1 MANISDIGKARTV
14 ALKAG
19 LEPAA
24 AVRPADTRINLVRS
38 THIVDD
44 LIAERGQK
52 LVNSW
57 TWPLVRPFLYHI
69 LHYRE
74 AVHMADQ
81 IAPLDG
87 VSAMDYISGI
97 LNLDLDVTGL
107 EHIPRSGAFV
117 MAINHPTGIADGI
130 AVFDALKT
138 VRSDMSF
145 FANRDATRVNP
156 RFAAM
161 IVPVEWREEHRSHAK
176 TKETLRLAS
185 KAFTEKRAVV
195 IFPSGRLAMWRDDG
209 LQERPWQPS
218 MVSLARKYR
227 APVLPAHLDARN
239 SWLFYW
245 FANQN
250 FTEMRDVTVF
260 HELLNKK
267 GKTFRLRIGPLIAHD
282 RIAGGDAHEVTD
294 RLQHH
299 CTRVLAKDADA
310 EF

>member
-1 MANISDIGKARTV
+1 MANIGDIGKARTDT
-14 ALKAG
+14 LKAG

-24 AVRPADTRINLVRS
+24 EEGATDIRANAVRGA
-38 THIVDD
+38 HIVDD

-57 TWPLVRPFLYHI
+57 SWPLIKPFLYRI

-74 AVHMADQ
+74 AVDMADR

-87 VSAMDYISGI
+87 ASAMEYISRM

-107 EHIPRSGAFV
+107 ERIPKSGAFV
-117 MAINHPTGIADGI
+117 MAVNHPTGIADGI
-130 AVFDALKT
+130 AVYDALKT
-138 VRSDMSF
+138 VRGDMSF

-156 RFAAM
+156 GFADM
-161 IVPVEWREEHRSHAK
+161 MVPVEWRVEHRSHAK

-185 KAFTEKRAVV
+185 KAFAENRAVV
-195 IFPSGRLAMWRDDG
+195 IFPSGRLALWRDGG
-209 LQERPWQPS
+209 LQERPWQAS
-218 MVSLARKYR
+218 MISLARRYR
-227 APVLPAHLDARN
+227 VPVLPAHLDARN

-245 FANQN
+245 FGNQN

-267 GKTFRLRIGPLIAHD
+267 GKTFRLRIGPLISHEK
-282 RIAGGDAHEVTD
+282 IASGDTADMTG

-299 CTRVLAKDADA
+299 CARVLARDADA

>member
-14 ALKAG
+14 ALKAK
-19 LEPAA
+19 LEPVAA
-24 AVRPADTRINLVRS
+24 ERPAVTHINAVRGA
-38 THIVDD
+38 HIIDD

-57 TWPLVRPFLYHI
+57 SWPLIKPFLYQI

-74 AVHMADQ
+74 AVNMADQ

-87 VSAMDYISGI
+87 ASAMDYISRI

-107 EHIPRSGAFV
+107 ERIPKSGAFV

-130 AVFDALKT
+130 AVYDALKT
-138 VRSDMSF
+138 VRGDMSF

-156 RFAAM
+156 GFADM
-161 IVPVEWREEHRSHAK
+161 MVPVEWRDEHRSHAK
-176 TKETLRLAS
+176 TKETLQLAS
-185 KAFTEKRAVV
+185 KAFLDDRAIV

-218 MVSLARKYR
+218 MVSLARKYCV
-227 APVLPAHLDARN
+227 PVLPAHLDARN

-267 GKTFRLRIGPLIAHD
+267 GKTFRLRIGPLIEHD
-282 RIAGGDAHEVTD
+282 KIASGDTHDVTD

-299 CTRVLAKDADA
+299 CAKVLAQDADA

>member
-1 MANISDIGKARTV
+1 MANIGDIGKARAVT
-14 ALKAG
+14 LKAAPKP
-19 LEPAA
+19 LAMPAA
-24 AVRPADTRINLVRS
+24 SPHAGAVRGV
-38 THIVDD
+38 HIVDE

-57 TWPLVRPFLYHI
+57 SWPLIRPFLYRI

-74 AVHMADQ
+74 AVDMADE
-81 IAPLDG
+81 IEPLDG
-87 VSAMDYISGI
+87 ASAMDYISRT

-107 EHIPRSGAFV
+107 ERIPKTGAFV

-130 AVFDALKT
+130 AVYDALKA
-138 VRSDMSF
+138 VRGDLSF

-156 RFAAM
+156 RFADM
-161 IVPVEWREEHRSHAK
+161 IVPVEWREEHRSHTK
-176 TKETLRLAS
+176 MKETLQLAS
-185 KAFTEKRAVV
+185 KAFRDNRAVV
-195 IFPSGRLAMWRDDG
+195 IFPSGRLAVWRDGG
-209 LQERPWQPS
+209 LNERPWQPS
-218 MVSLARKYR
+218 MVTLARKYR
-227 APVLPAHLDARN
+227 VPVLPAHLNARN

-250 FTEMRDVTVF
+250 FTEMRDITVF

-267 GKTFRLRIGPLIAHD
+267 GKTFRLRIGPLIAHEQ
-282 RIAGGDAHEVTD
+282 IADGDAAEVTT

-299 CTRVLAKDADA
+299 CARVLAEDANA

>member
-1 MANISDIGKARTV
+1 MANIGDIGKARTV
-14 ALKAG
+14 TLKAG

-24 AVRPADTRINLVRS
+24 AERATGMRLNVVRGA
-38 THIVDD
+38 HIVDD
-44 LIAERGQK
+44 LIAERGEK

-57 TWPLVRPFLYHI
+57 SWPLIKPFLYRI

-74 AVHMADQ
+74 AVDMADQ

-87 VSAMDYISGI
+87 ASAMDYISRI

-107 EHIPRSGAFV
+107 ERIPKSGAFV

-130 AVFDALKT
+130 AVYDALKT
-138 VRSDMSF
+138 VRGDMSF

-156 RFAAM
+156 HFADM
-161 IVPVEWREEHRSHAK
+161 IVPVEWREEHRSHTK
-176 TKETLRLAS
+176 MKETLRLAS
-185 KAFTEKRAVV
+185 KAFVDDRAVV
-195 IFPSGRLAMWRDDG
+195 IFPSGRLAVWRDGG
-209 LQERPWQPS
+209 LNERPWQAS
-218 MVSLARKYR
+218 MVSLARRYR
-227 APVLPAHLDARN
+227 VPVLPAYLDARN

-267 GKTFRLRIGPLIAHD
+267 GKTFRLRIGPLIAHEK
-282 RIAGGDAHEVTD
+282 IASGETAEVTD
-294 RLQHH
+294 RLRHH
-299 CTRVLAKDADA
+299 CAKVLARDADA

>member
-1 MANISDIGKARTV
+1 MANISDIGKAHTV
-14 ALKAG
+14 TLKAG
-19 LEPAA
+19 LQPTAA
-24 AVRPADTRINLVRS
+24 ERAAGTSLNAVRGA
-38 THIVDD
+38 HIVDD

-57 TWPLVRPFLYHI
+57 SWPFVKPFLYRI

-74 AVHMADQ
+74 AVAMADQ

-87 VSAMDYISGI
+87 ASAMDYISRI

-107 EHIPRSGAFV
+107 ERIPKSGAFV

-130 AVFDALKT
+130 AVYDALKT
-138 VRSDMSF
+138 VRGDMSF

-156 RFAAM
+156 GFADM
-161 IVPVEWREEHRSHAK
+161 MVPVEWRTEHRSHAK
-176 TKETLRLAS
+176 MKETLRLAS
-185 KAFTEKRAVV
+185 KAFTENRAVV
-195 IFPSGRLAMWRDDG
+195 IFPSGRLAVWRDGG
-209 LQERPWQPS
+209 LKERPWQAS
-218 MVSLARKYR
+218 MVTLARKYR
-227 APVLPAHLDARN
+227 VPVLPVHLDARN

-245 FANQN
+245 FGNQN

-267 GKTFRLRIGPLIAHD
+267 GKTFRLRVGPLIAHD
-282 RIAGGDAHEVTD
+282 KIASGETADVTN

-299 CTRVLAKDADA
+299 CATILAEDADA

>member
-1 MANISDIGKARTV
+1 MANISDMGKARAV

-19 LEPAA
+19 LKPAA
-24 AVRPADTRINLVRS
+24 TERAKGASQNAVRG

-57 TWPLVRPFLYHI
+57 SWPLVKPFLYRI

-87 VSAMDYISGI
+87 ASALDYISGV

-107 EHIPRSGAFV
+107 ERIPKSGAFV

-130 AVFDALKT
+130 AVYDALKT
-138 VRSDMSF
+138 VRNDMSF
-145 FANRDATRVNP
+145 FANRDATRVSP
-156 RFAAM
+156 GFAEM
-161 IVPVEWREEHRSHAK
+161 MVPVEWRAEHRSHAK

-185 KAFTEKRAVV
+185 KAFTENRAVV
-195 IFPSGRLAMWRDDG
+195 IFPSGRLAVWRDDR
-209 LQERPWQPS
+209 LVERPWQPS
-218 MVSLARKYR
+218 MVSLARKYCV
-227 APVLPAHLDARN
+227 PVLPAHLDARN

-267 GKTFRLRIGPLIAHD
+267 GKTFRLRIGPLIGHD
-282 RIAGGDAHEVTD
+282 KIASGDAHEVTD

-299 CTRVLAKDADA
+299 CAKVLAEEADA

>member
-1 MANISDIGKARTV
+1 MANISDIGKAHTV
-14 ALKAG
+14 TLKAG
-19 LEPAA
+19 LQPTAA
-24 AVRPADTRINLVRS
+24 ERAAGTSLNAVRGA
-38 THIVDD
+38 HIVDD

-57 TWPLVRPFLYHI
+57 SWPFVKPFLYRI

-74 AVHMADQ
+74 AVAMADQ

-87 VSAMDYISGI
+87 ASAMDYISRI

-107 EHIPRSGAFV
+107 ERIPKSGAFV

-130 AVFDALKT
+130 AVYDALKT
-138 VRSDMSF
+138 VRGDMSF

-156 RFAAM
+156 GFADM
-161 IVPVEWREEHRSHAK
+161 MVPVEWRTEHRSHAK
-176 TKETLRLAS
+176 MKETLRLAS
-185 KAFTEKRAVV
+185 KAFTENRAVV
-195 IFPSGRLAMWRDDG
+195 IFPSGRLAVWSDG
-209 LQERPWQPS
+209 GLKERSWQAS
-218 MVSLARKYR
+218 MVTLARKYR
-227 APVLPAHLDARN
+227 VPVLPAHLDARN

-282 RIAGGDAHEVTD
+282 KIASGETADVTD

-299 CTRVLAKDADA
+299 CATALANNADA

>member
-1 MANISDIGKARTV
+1 MANIGDIGKARTV
-14 ALKAG
+14 TLKAG
-19 LEPAA
+19 LESAA
-24 AVRPADTRINLVRS
+24 AERAAA
-38 THIVDD
+38 THINAVRGAHIIDD

-57 TWPLVRPFLYHI
+57 SWPLIKPFLYRI

-87 VSAMDYISGI
+87 ASAMNYISRI
-97 LNLDLDVTGL
+97 LNLDLEVTGL
-107 EHIPRSGAFV
+107 ERIPKSGAFV

-130 AVFDALKT
+130 AVYDALKT
-138 VRSDMSF
+138 IRSDMSF

-156 RFAAM
+156 GFADM
-161 IVPVEWREEHRSHAK
+161 MVPVEWRTEHRSHAK

-185 KAFTEKRAVV
+185 KAFAENRAVV
-195 IFPSGRLAMWRDDG
+195 IFPSGRLAIWQDG
-209 LQERPWQPS
+209 GLKERPWQAS
-218 MVSLARKYR
+218 MVTLARRYR
-227 APVLPAHLDARN
+227 VPVLPVHLDARN
-239 SWLFYW
+239 SSLFYW
-245 FANQN
+245 FGNQN

-267 GKTFRLRIGPLIAHD
+267 GKTFRLRIGPLIAHEK
-282 RIAGGDAHEVTD
+282 IASGETADVTD

-299 CTRVLAKDADA
+299 CTKVLANNADA

>member
-14 ALKAG
+14 ALEAG
-19 LEPAA
+19 LKPTPAEPARDT
-24 AVRPADTRINLVRS
+24 AVNVVRGD
-38 THIVDD
+38 HIIDD

-57 TWPLVRPFLYHI
+57 SWPLVKPFLYRI

-74 AVHMADQ
+74 AVYMADQ

-87 VSAMDYISGI
+87 TSAMEYISGI
-97 LNLDLDVTGL
+97 LNLDLDATGL
-107 EHIPRSGAFV
+107 ERIPKTGAFV

-130 AVFDALKT
+130 AVYDALKT

-156 RFAAM
+156 GFADM
-161 IVPVEWREEHRSHAK
+161 MVPVEWRTEHRSHAK
-176 TKETLRLAS
+176 MKETLRLAS
-185 KAFTEKRAVV
+185 KAFTENRAVV
-195 IFPSGRLAMWRDDG
+195 IFPSGRLAAWRNDG
-209 LQERPWQPS
+209 LKERPWQAS

-227 APVLPAHLDARN
+227 VPVLPAHLDARN

-245 FANQN
+245 FGNQN

-267 GKTFRLRIGPLIAHD
+267 GKTFRLSIGPLIAHD
-282 RIAGGDAHEVTD
+282 KIANGETSDVTT

-299 CTRVLAKDADA
+299 CATVLAQDPDA